1 MAINNRRNY
10 SFDFL
15 KLFFTLIIILHHS
28 LLLSG
33 VMVRGYIVVE
43 FFFFVSGY
51 FICSKTKNNIPLKQ
65 YVKSRIKKLYPGYLC
80 AFVLIFLVFL
90 TIGKLSYQAPYG
102 PFLELFLLQNVGIPR
117 SGGINF
123 PLWYLSVLFYGG
135 AFIYLAKRTL
145 SDRWFHVIGGI
156 VVALT
161 YGFLLFQIKKV
172 QYWETVGGIFY
183 IPFWR
188 GVSDLI
194 IGTWIYQMPKLP
206 ARSGKGLQLISF
218 FAAFALLFIPGK
230 LDFITIALL
239 AALVYSSASQD
250 TVLDRIGKMNL
261 FRKCYEYQYFA
272 YLNHA
277 LAIYG
282 NSFLYDHIA
291 ARHPTPVIIQA
302 LTLVCIVSIMAFGT
316 KKATD
321 YMVNLLCHWNRGKT
335 QVEFPESDGNGPH

>member
-1 MAINNRRNY
+1 MAIDHRRNY

-15 KLFFTLIIILHHS
+15 KLFFTTVIIMHHS
-28 LLLSG
+28 RLLSG

-51 FICSKTKNNIPLKQ
+51 FICSKIENGTPFKL
-65 YVKSRIKKLYPGYLC
+65 YLKSRIKKLYPGYLC
-80 AFVLIFLVFL
+80 AFVLIFLAFL

-102 PFLELFLLQNVGIPR
+102 ALLELFLLQNVGIPR

-135 AFIYLAKRTL
+135 ALIYPVKRIL
-145 SDRWFHVIGGI
+145 PNRWFHVVGGI
-156 VVALT
+156 LVALT
-161 YGFLLFQIKKV
+161 YGFLLFQVKKV
-172 QYWETVGGIFY
+172 ECWETVGGIFY

-194 IGTWIYQMPKLP
+194 IGMWIYQMPKLSG
-206 ARSGKGLQLISF
+206 RSGKRLQLISF
-218 FAAFALLFIPGK
+218 FAAFALLFMPGK
-230 LDFITIALL
+230 LDFFTIAVL
-239 AALVYSSASQD
+239 AVLVYSSAGQD
-250 TVLDRIGKMNL
+250 TMLDSVGRLKL
-261 FRKCYEYQYFA
+261 FRKCYAYQYFA

-282 NSFLYDHIA
+282 NNFIFDHITTH
-291 ARHPTPVIIQA
+291 RQTPLVIPM
-302 LTLVCIVSIMAFGT
+302 LTLAGIVAIMAFGT

-321 YMVNLLCHWNRGKT
+321 YMVCLLSHRNRGNL
-335 QVEFPESDGNGPH
+335 FPC